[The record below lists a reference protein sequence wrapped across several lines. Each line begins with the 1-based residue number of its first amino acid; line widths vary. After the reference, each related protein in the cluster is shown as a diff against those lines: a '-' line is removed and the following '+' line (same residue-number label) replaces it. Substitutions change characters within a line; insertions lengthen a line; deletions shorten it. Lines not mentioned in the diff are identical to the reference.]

1 MTNEELVAKTESLY
15 DNGEYNQV
23 ISLIQSLPKEQQTYP
38 LLFMLA
44 LAYSDNID
52 GDDEEN
58 KRQALKILKQ
68 ISDSGEYDIKWL
80 YLIGKTYFETNQE
93 EYAIEYFKSINRIYK
108 KEKEIAS
115 LMNVQHFIESCNEV
129 LYERA
134 LAVIFITLKEASKDD
149 NITINNISENKLA
162 IFFPKYNIKLN
173 MEIYNLHR
181 SGAKLLFEIIYPDNY
196 TQKYDIDG
204 DANTYEN
211 IISDALNKFV
221 NIINHELSKH
231 CK

>member
-15 DNGEYNQV
+15 DNGEYNQI

-93 EYAIEYFKSINRIYK
+93 EYAIEYFNRINRIYQK
-108 KEKEIAS
+108 DKEIAS

-211 IISDALNKFV
+211 GISDALNKFV
-221 NIINHELSKH
+221 NIINHEFSKH

>member
-38 LLFMLA
+38 LLFILA

-58 KRQALKILKQ
+58 KRQVLKILKQ

-93 EYAIEYFKSINRIYK
+93 EYAIEYFNRINRIYQK
-108 KEKEIAS
+108 DKEIAS

-149 NITINNISENKLA
+149 NVTINNISENKLA

-173 MEIYNLHR
+173 IEIHNLHR

-211 IISDALNKFV
+211 GISDALNKFV
-221 NIINHELSKH
+221 NIINHEFSKH

>member
-52 GDDEEN
+52 GNDEEN

-93 EYAIEYFKSINRIYK
+93 EYAIEYFNRINRIYQK
-108 KEKEIAS
+108 DKEIAS

-211 IISDALNKFV
+211 GISDALNKFV
-221 NIINHELSKH
+221 NIINHEFSKH

>member
-1 MTNEELVAKTESLY
+1 MTNEELVEKTESLY
-15 DNGEYNQV
+15 DNGEYNQI

-38 LLFMLA
+38 ILYMLA
-44 LAYSDNID
+44 LAYSDNLE

-93 EYAIEYFKSINRIYK
+93 EYAIEYFNRVNRIYQK
-108 KEKEIAS
+108 DKEIAS

-149 NITINNISENKLA
+149 NMNINNISDNKLA
-162 IFFPKYNIKLN
+162 IFFPKYSIKLN
-173 MEIYNLHR
+173 IEIYNMHR
-181 SGAKLLFEIIYPDNY
+181 SGAKLLFEISYPDGY

-211 IISDALNKFV
+211 GISDALNKFV
-221 NIINHELSKH
+221 NIINHEFSKH

>member
-93 EYAIEYFKSINRIYK
+93 EYAIEYFNRINRIYQK
-108 KEKEIAS
+108 DKEIAS
-115 LMNVQHFIESCNEV
+115 LMDVQHFIESCNEV

-211 IISDALNKFV
+211 GISDALNKFV
-221 NIINHELSKH
+221 NIINHEFSKH

>member
-93 EYAIEYFKSINRIYK
+93 EYAIEYFNRINRIYQK
-108 KEKEIAS
+108 DKEIAS

-211 IISDALNKFV
+211 GISDALNKFV
-221 NIINHELSKH
+221 NIINHEFSKH

>member
-93 EYAIEYFKSINRIYK
+93 EYAIEYFNRINRIYQK
-108 KEKEIAS
+108 DKEIAS

-181 SGAKLLFEIIYPDNY
+181 SGAKLLFEIIYSDNY

-211 IISDALNKFV
+211 GISDALNKFV
-221 NIINHELSKH
+221 NIINHEFSKH

>member
-1 MTNEELVAKTESLY
+1 MTNEELVAQAESLY
-15 DNGEYNQV
+15 NNGEYNQV
-23 ISLIQSLPKEQQTYP
+23 ISLIQSLPKQQQTYP
-38 LLFMLA
+38 LLYLLA

-68 ISDSGEYDIKWL
+68 ISDNGEYDIKWL

-93 EYAIEYFKSINRIYK
+93 EYAIEYFNRINRIYQK
-108 KEKEIAS
+108 DKEIAAF
-115 LMNVQHFIESCNEV
+115 MNVQHFIESCNEV

-134 LAVIFITLKEASKDD
+134 LAVIFVTLKEASKDD
-149 NITINNISENKLA
+149 NITINNISDNKLD
-162 IFFPKYNIKLN
+162 IFFPKYSIKLN
-173 MEIYNLHR
+173 IEICNLHR

-211 IISDALNKFV
+211 GIADALNKFV
-221 NIINHELSKH
+221 HIINHEFSKH

>member
-15 DNGEYNQV
+15 DNGEYNQI

-93 EYAIEYFKSINRIYK
+93 EYAIEYFNRINRIYQK
-108 KEKEIAS
+108 DKEIAS

-134 LAVIFITLKEASKDD
+134 FAVIFITLKEASKDD

-211 IISDALNKFV
+211 GISDALNKFV
-221 NIINHELSKH
+221 NIINHEFSKH